1 MVVGSSAVH
10 HVEGGW
16 ASQGSFPNLDT
27 YSFFTLPLFW
37 NEVILIL
44 CPTQNLKGKTSGFLF
59 FCVSMSHHSIW
70 KFMNSFCSLDYDLVQ
85 NGGHGSTCK
94 SKIPGCSCLCVAVH
108 PTVLWPRI
116 YGHSSTEHK
125 STTAQRQRTIPIFD
139 CNTISSCLCIAMSHL
154 SDPEVAWIHSVS
166 PITIWIRME
175 DLVAHETNKQNGG
188 LLDRRHLEDNLPT
201 AQSQFAWSTASPK
214 NISLNRGTAYS
225 TDSYGWVKILVLVTR
240 DINRGTAYS
249 TDSYGWVKFWSSWLE
264 I

>member
-1 MVVGSSAVH
+1 MK
-10 HVEGGW
+10 
-16 ASQGSFPNLDT
+16 SFSYFVQPKTLRVKPLVFC
-27 YSFFTLPLFW
+27 FF
-37 NEVILIL
+37 VCL
-44 CPTQNLKGKTSGFLF
+44 CPTTPYGSSWIRSVPPITIWFRMEGIGAH
-59 FCVSMSHHSIW
+59 VSMSHHSIW